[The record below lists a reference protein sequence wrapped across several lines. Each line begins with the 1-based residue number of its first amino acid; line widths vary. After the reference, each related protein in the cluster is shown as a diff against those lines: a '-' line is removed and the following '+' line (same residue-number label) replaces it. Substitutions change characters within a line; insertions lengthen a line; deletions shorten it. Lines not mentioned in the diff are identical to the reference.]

1 MADELAP
8 VPTFDSAL
16 AELVAALQEANPAV
30 TTADVVKV
38 MQERPR
44 SPVPDYLLQQQ
55 REGIPN
61 AGDTNTAAWPG
72 VLNALGDSAAFG
84 AEVTGIPS
92 IVRGVGNITDE
103 GGDAWTKA
111 KGAGQVAMGSIPG
124 LAMSGRVGAPALN
137 AIAGTMPRIL
147 GTTTAAAVPS
157 VVVGA
162 RDDAAAADKALSG
175 LQPPDYMTK
184 ELADLQAQKA
194 AKQAEFNALNQK
206 HAKSGPE
213 TQRQALDPLRTDL
226 TNLNTKIS
234 EAEERIRT
242 HMAGVTETAR
252 KELPFRQRYPGAAE
266 AIGQGAAAASTFIPF
281 ASTLK
286 NRLANAVEGLMMRR
300 AANQAEVLYPNN
312 IPAFAEA
319 QAALGRRADRLDDAT
334 SGFAYNK
341 LGAQPGAL
349 ATQATLGSL
358 LNFEGGSIPEQIDA
372 LAFPPGHP
380 TREKARDEISN
391 PDYWK
396 SRAAPAIMWGIGT
409 TGVGTKAAQLA
420 SPGGQVPE
428 SARNIIKRG
437 SPESIQAIERIARYR
452 QAEQAALNGGRLVD
466 DAQRLEAAASVPA
479 LPAPRGTSDQPS
491 QSVGPVIDVP
501 SRQSLVDRMAGGR
514 NALGDPQSQRQLP
527 APEAAANQ
535 AQKYSL
541 DELPIRDRVTR
552 ADGKKV
558 IVHRNPPGQGGGQF
572 ASDPRKKLDE

>member
-72 VLNALGDSAAFG
+72 ILNALGDSAQFG
-84 AEVTGIPS
+84 AELTGIPTMA
-92 IVRGVGNITDE
+92 RGVGNITDE
-103 GGDAWTKA
+103 SGDGWTKA
-111 KGAGQVAMGSIPG
+111 KGAGQVVMGSIPG
-124 LAMSGRVGAPALN
+124 LAMTGRAAPVLN
-137 AIAGTMPRIL
+137 AVAGTVPRIL

-162 RDDAAAADKALSG
+162 RDDAAAADKALSA

-184 ELADLQAQKA
+184 ELADLKAQKA
-194 AKQAEFNALNQK
+194 TKQTEFNALNQK

-286 NRLANAVEGLMMRR
+286 NRLGNAVEGLMMRR
-300 AANQAEVLYPNN
+300 AANKAEALYPEN

-341 LGAQPGAL
+341 LGAKPGAL

-380 TREKARDEISN
+380 TREKARDEISS

-409 TGVGTKAAQLA
+409 TGVGTKGAQLA

-452 QAEQAALNGGRLVD
+452 QAEQAALNGGRLAD
-466 DAQRLEAAASVPA
+466 DALRLEGAASAPA
-479 LPAPRGTSDQPS
+479 LPAPRGTSGQPS
-491 QSVGPVIDVP
+491 QSAGPVIDVP
-501 SRQSLVDRMAGGR
+501 SRQSLVDRMAEGR
-514 NALGDPQSQRQLP
+514 NALGEPAAQRQLP
-527 APEAAANQ
+527 APEASANQ
-535 AQKYSL
+535 PAPQPRVVVKSRGKDGVMRHH
-541 DELPIRDRVTR
+541 DERGHFT
-552 ADGKKV
+552 G
-558 IVHRNPPGQGGGQF
+558 N
-572 ASDPRKKLDE
+572 PRKSVDE